1 MEQTVVLD
9 VGGRQGRRHGV
20 LPRCA
25 RVPRANR
32 KKAPVVSNWL
42 SFTLPTPADPSPPPS
57 PFPRRPLATGERAKA
72 RSHRLPLRAS
82 PPAVRDAARG
92 ANEGRSGTEDR
103 VGARSRQDG
112 ASPPALD
119 TPLAT
124 RSVDA
129 AGREGASGGQSGGGR
144 AFGVNAVAGAFAGT
158 LVSVVLHPVDTV
170 KVTIQADLAARK
182 PLSEVIAKMLR
193 KRGVF
198 GLYDGLSASLAS
210 SAPISAL
217 YTASYELVKRRLE
230 PMFPAEK
237 AWVAHCLAGGCASV
251 ATSFVYTPSE
261 CVKQRCQVSH
271 GAVTALGAT
280 RAIIA
285 EGGVFGLYKG
295 WTAVL
300 CRNIPQSAIK
310 FFVFEHLLR
319 LASEAASRSAPTTL
333 GAAASPLPTLAAGGL
348 AGSTAALFTTP
359 FDTIKTRLQT
369 RDVVGGAAGAA
380 RGVLPTMRDIIAREG
395 VGGLYRGVVPRL
407 FIYVTQGAVFFTSY
421 EMARRALMGHAARSE
436 GAEGEAERDKRR

>member
-1 MEQTVVLD
+1 M
-9 VGGRQGRRHGV
+9 
-20 LPRCA
+20 
-25 RVPRANR
+25 
-32 KKAPVVSNWL
+32 
-42 SFTLPTPADPSPPPS
+42 
-57 PFPRRPLATGERAKA
+57 
-72 RSHRLPLRAS
+72 
-82 PPAVRDAARG
+82 
-92 ANEGRSGTEDR
+92 
-103 VGARSRQDG
+103 
-112 ASPPALD
+112 
-119 TPLAT
+119 
-124 RSVDA
+124 
-129 AGREGASGGQSGGGR
+129 
-144 AFGVNAVAGAFAGT
+144 NAVAGAFAGT

-170 KVTIQADLAARK
+170 KVTIQAIRRAQTSRGHREDASEARR
-182 PLSEVIAKMLR
+182 V
-193 KRGVF
+193 

-280 RAIIA
+280 RAIVA

-333 GAAASPLPTLAAGGL
+333 GAAASPLPTLAAGGSR
-348 AGSTAALFTTP
+348 APPPRCSPPRST
-359 FDTIKTRLQT
+359 RSR
-369 RDVVGGAAGAA
+369 RDCRRGRRRRSGGGGAGGAADDAGHH
-380 RGVLPTMRDIIAREG
+380 REG
-395 VGGLYRGVVPRL
+395 GRRGTVSRRRPEAVHLRHAGGGFLHVVRDGEA
-407 FIYVTQGAVFFTSY
+407 GAD
-421 EMARRALMGHAARSE
+421 GHAARSE